1 MSEIAHVPRSV
12 VCACML
18 QCRQTPACSLF
29 MVSANC
35 SFVLSRLDRRAA
47 SRLKSSPPSSTKM
60 SLCSAVRSMS
70 TQPQDRPYFQNDA
83 SVCRKSAGTESP
95 SECMQLLRL
104 LARCVVPNGDCPAWL
119 AAKMHERTAV
129 APCATAPAVTW
140 DVEVRIERRDDH
152 RHNTVCPD
160 ACDVGRTVSPS
171 CRQPIGERLKAPRH
185 WRDDVDRPSKISHA
199 DLRSRRLEP

>member
-1 MSEIAHVPRSV
+1 
-12 VCACML
+12 
-18 QCRQTPACSLF
+18 

-47 SRLKSSPPSSTKM
+47 SRLKSSPPSSTKI
-60 SLCSAVRSMS
+60 SLCSAVRSMCA
-70 TQPQDRPYFQNDA
+70 QPPNDRPYFQNDA

-119 AAKMHERTAV
+119 AARMHERTAV

-160 ACDVGRTVSPS
+160 ACDVGRSHCEPKLPTAD
-171 CRQPIGERLKAPRH
+171 RRKAKGRH